1 MFTCKVN
8 EHISIRLL
16 EPKDAE
22 RLAELIIQN
31 QKRLGQWLFFAENPS
46 SAETYRETII
56 PDWRRQYA
64 DLNGIEAGLLYDGSL
79 CGMISLHNLDQV
91 NRKAEIGYWIAKDFE
106 GKGIITAACRKL
118 ITYAFEE
125 LELNRVAICAAV
137 GNEKSRAIPERLGF
151 LEEGRARDGLYV
163 NGRHHDL
170 VYYSLLK
177 REWEGEK

>member
-1 MFTCKVN
+1 MR
-8 EHISIRLL
+8 H
-16 EPKDAE
+16 D
-22 RLAELIIQN
+22 Q
-31 QKRLGQWLFFAENPS
+31 
-46 SAETYRETII
+46 
-56 PDWRRQYA
+56 
-64 DLNGIEAGLLYDGSL
+64 
-79 CGMISLHNLDQV
+79 LHNLDQV
-91 NRKAEIGYWIAKDFE
+91 NRKAEIGYWIAKEFE

-163 NGRHHDL
+163 NGMHHDL

>member
-8 EHISIRLL
+8 EHITIRLL

-22 RLAELIIQN
+22 RLAELII
-31 QKRLGQWLFFAENPS
+31 KISGGLASGCFAENPS
-46 SAETYRETII
+46 GAETYRETII

-64 DLNGIEAGLLYDGSL
+64 DLNGIEAGLLYDSDL

-91 NRKAEIGYWIAKDFE
+91 NRKAEIGYWIAKEFE

-137 GNEKSRAIPERLGF
+137 GNEKSRAVPERLGF

-163 NGRHHDL
+163 NGMHHDL